1 MQTDDATQTA
11 FRYCCLGPVT
21 LTGPDGVSLDL
32 RTRKLLALILL
43 LARQPGKPMSRDALI
58 ELLWPKDSERKARH
72 SLSQSVSLI
81 NKALGV
87 EAIASADKDRV
98 VLRPNVLWLDANAF
112 EHSAAEGDQ
121 AEARRLWRG
130 TLLEGIWI
138 QRAPGFER
146 WLADERSRLERAR
159 RRVAHDII
167 EEARAEGDYQE
178 MRAESESLLEMDA
191 LDEKAMLAFLE
202 ALQLAG
208 DRTLALRR
216 YTEFEKRLKEELDAE
231 PGSALRGWARRNRKG
246 DSEAGL
252 RYVPIPRVSEITV
265 LPSPQP
271 IFGRVEEYALLWN
284 AWEQTKTG
292 KGAFI
297 VLEGDAGI
305 GKTALATK
313 LANQVHVAGGSV
325 CFVKCYRTE
334 KSVPFAPATTLIRQ
348 LSRLPGFVALDPVW
362 IGELTRLVPELRE
375 RYPNAPQPMAV
386 DDAARHRLS
395 DAIVQAALAVAD
407 EQPLLVVV
415 DDLQDAD
422 EATLAALHYLGRQ
435 ATQQPALF
443 AAVFRSA
450 EDTSGVQRA
459 FLDTAR
465 RDALSQFIPFKALQ
479 RPDMERL
486 ILQVLARERISA
498 TDEVLDRIVRL
509 SNGNPLQAIEAAVAT
524 ASSDRAN
531 AHVESPQRILIEH
544 STSSESAFD
553 LSVRERLQHLSSAGV
568 LVAQSIAVAGRP
580 LSGYELAAVTQLQ
593 IADMAGAIAELE
605 GQQFIRRSSAGVGF
619 AHERYV
625 QAIEAE
631 MDDAVRRRLHY
642 ELARLLQ
649 QSAAKNPA
657 ALYEVAKHYQ
667 ASDHPKEARKR
678 ALAAARHAK
687 SLGAVRERA
696 SALQLAMSV
705 SSKFDT
711 DLGVELGTCL
721 LDLRDF
727 EGLDRLFEAS
737 AGGNVD
743 AESSAAFNYLRI
755 AAAAGAGRANLPD
768 TARELD
774 LLLQTQPRFELEPAA
789 RTLLMRTAFRSGD
802 FKAALRA
809 ARVLR
814 RHRSQVNG
822 VAAGHAYGATAYVA
836 AKYYAPAR
844 ALHLLRRGL
853 QDAQAR
859 QDLDLEHLCRMGLGA
874 VNRQLGRFREA
885 IAEHQL
891 ALALARRTLSPVLAA
906 GDTCDLAVAEMT
918 LGNLERARALFEE
931 AASLLKD
938 EKDPRAPCFVSANH
952 GELHLAA
959 GRLEDAAGLFES
971 ALSQA
976 IWLEDLPIVI
986 QVCGGLALC
995 AQRGG
1000 SQGALGHWAEELKRI
1015 GAGRER
1021 LFHERWL
1028 GEAAIAWDLALNHGQ
1043 VSTAIAQLR
1052 TAAND
1057 LRRRDVDHWLQVEL
1071 ELLRIRIRCE
1081 GSVPDAEIES
1091 LTAVATDFE
1100 AGAVLHALKQL
1111 LLPTSAR

>member
-1 MQTDDATQTA
+1 MHTDDAPQTA
-11 FRYCCLGPVT
+11 FRYCCLGPVA
-21 LTGPDGVSLDL
+21 LTGPDGMSLDL

-43 LARQPGKPMSRDALI
+43 LARQTGKPMSRDGLI
-58 ELLWPKDSERKARH
+58 ELLWPGDSEKKARH

-112 EHSAAEGDQ
+112 ERSAANGDQ

-159 RRVAHDII
+159 RRVAHGII

-178 MRAESESLLEMDA
+178 MRAEAESLLELDQ

-334 KSVPFAPATTLIRQ
+334 KSVPFAPATALIRQ

-422 EATLAALHYLGRQ
+422 EATSAALHYLGRQ
-435 ATQQPALF
+435 IPQQPTLLVTA
-443 AAVFRSA
+443 FRSTESA
-450 EDTSGVQRA
+450 SGLRRA

-465 RDALSQFIPFKALQ
+465 RDALARFIAFKVLQ
-479 RPDMERL
+479 RSDVERL
-486 ILQVLARERISA
+486 ILQVLARERTTA
-498 TDEVLDRIVRL
+498 TDSVLAQIVHV
-509 SNGNPLQAIEAAVAT
+509 SNGNPLQAIEAAVAA
-524 ASSDRAN
+524 ASSNRAKAN
-531 AHVESPQRILIEH
+531 AQSPEVNPAEH
-544 STSSESAFD
+544 SVSGETAFD
-553 LSVRERLQHLSSAGV
+553 LSVRERLRHLSSAG
-568 LVAQSIAVAGRP
+568 LLIARSIAIAGRP
-580 LSGYELAAVTQLQ
+580 LSGYELAAVTHLQ
-593 IADMAGAIAELE
+593 IADLAAAIAELE
-605 GQQFIRRSSAGVGF
+605 GQQFIRRSGGGAGF
-619 AHERYV
+619 AHERYTLAV
-625 QAIEAE
+625 EAR
-631 MDDAVRRRLHY
+631 MDDATRRHLHY
-642 ELARLLQ
+642 ELAKLLQ

-657 ALYEVAKHYQ
+657 ALYEVAGHYK
-667 ASDHPKEARKR
+667 ASEHPKEARLR

-705 SSKFDT
+705 SSRFDSG
-711 DLGVELGTCL
+711 LGVELGECL
-721 LDLRDF
+721 LDLREF
-727 EGLDRLFEAS
+727 EGLDRLCQAS
-737 AGGNVD
+737 AGGNLD
-743 AESSAAFNYLRI
+743 AESSAAFKYLLI
-755 AAAAGAGRANLPD
+755 AAAFGAGRANLPD

-774 LLLQTQPRFELEPAA
+774 LLLQSQPRFELEPAA
-789 RTLLMRTAFRSGD
+789 RTLLMRTAYRSGD
-802 FKAALRA
+802 FKTALHA
-809 ARVLR
+809 ARLLR
-814 RHRSQVNG
+814 RRRSDENG
-822 VAAGHAYGATAYVA
+822 VAVGHAFSATAYVA
-836 AKYYAPAR
+836 AKYYSPAR
-844 ALHLLRRGL
+844 ALRLLRSGL
-853 QDAQAR
+853 QDAQTR
-859 QDLDLEHLCRMGLGA
+859 QDFDLEHLCRMGLGA

-906 GDTCDLAVAEMT
+906 GDTCDLGVSEMT
-918 LGNLERARALFEE
+918 LGNLKRANELFVE
-931 AASLLKD
+931 AASII
-938 EKDPRAPCFVSANH
+938 EGERDPRAPSFVRANH

-959 GRLEDAAGLFES
+959 GHLDVAASLFEG
-971 ALSQA
+971 ALDHGV
-976 IWLEDLPIVI
+976 WLMDLPIAI
-986 QVCGGLALC
+986 QACGGLALC
-995 AQRGG
+995 AQRRG
-1000 SQGALGHWAEELKRI
+1000 SQNELGHWAGELKRI

-1028 GEAAIAWDLALNHGQ
+1028 AEAAIAWDTALNHGQ
-1043 VSTAIAQLR
+1043 VSAAITQLR
-1052 TAAND
+1052 AAAND
-1057 LRRRDVDHWLQVEL
+1057 LRRRDVDHWLHVEL
-1071 ELLRIRIRCE
+1071 ELLRLKVTCE
-1081 GSVPDAEIES
+1081 GSVPDSEVSS
-1091 LTAVATDFE
+1091 LTAEATKFQ
-1100 AGAVLHALKQL
+1100 AGTVLKALKQL
-1111 LLPTSAR
+1111 L